1 MIYDDMRFYTFN
13 EFYEQGVRIKN
24 HFVNLNINDKLIYR
38 MYVYSNRHIKD
49 YLLDKIWEYLNEPF
63 GSSYYVSY
71 DMLGLYKTK
80 R

>member
-1 MIYDDMRFYTFN
+1 MVYDDMRFYTFN
-13 EFYEQGVRIKN
+13 EFYDQGVRIKN
-24 HFVNLNINDKLIYR
+24 HFINLSIDDKLVYR

-63 GSSYYVSY
+63 GSTYYVSY
-71 DMLGLYKTK
+71 DMLGLYQTK

>member
-1 MIYDDMRFYTFN
+1 MVYDDMRFYTFN
-13 EFYEQGVRIKN
+13 EFYDQGVRIKN
-24 HFVNLNINDKLIYR
+24 HFINLSLDDKLVYR

-63 GSSYYVSY
+63 GSTYYVSY
-71 DMLGLYKTK
+71 DMLGLYQTK

>member
-1 MIYDDMRFYTFN
+1 MIYDDMCFYTFN
-13 EFYEQGVRIKN
+13 EFYEQGVRIKS

>member
-13 EFYEQGVRIKN
+13 EFYEQGVRIKS

>member
-1 MIYDDMRFYTFN
+1 MVYDDMRFYTFN
-13 EFYEQGVRIKN
+13 EFYDQGVRIKN
-24 HFVNLNINDKLIYR
+24 HFINLSIDDKLVYR

-63 GSSYYVSY
+63 GSTYYVSY
-71 DMLGLYKTK
+71 DMLGLYRTK

>member
-1 MIYDDMRFYTFN
+1 MVYDDMRFYTFN
-13 EFYEQGVRIKN
+13 EFYDQGVRIKN
-24 HFVNLNINDKLIYR
+24 HFIDLSVDDKLVYR

-63 GSSYYVSY
+63 GSTYYVSY
-71 DMLGLYKTK
+71 DMLGLYQTK

>member
-24 HFVNLNINDKLIYR
+24 HFISLSVDDKLVYR

-63 GSSYYVSY
+63 GSTYYVSY
-71 DMLGLYKTK
+71 DMLGLYQTK

>member
-1 MIYDDMRFYTFN
+1 MVYDDMRFYTFN
-13 EFYEQGVRIKN
+13 EFYDQAVRIKS
-24 HFVNLNINDKLIYR
+24 HFVDLDINNKLVYR

-63 GSSYYVSY
+63 GSIYYVSY
-71 DMLGLYKTK
+71 DMLGLYQTK

>member
-63 GSSYYVSY
+63 GSGYYVSY

>member
-1 MIYDDMRFYTFN
+1 MVYDDMRFYTFN
-13 EFYEQGVRIKN
+13 EFYNQGVRIKN
-24 HFVNLNINDKLIYR
+24 HFINLSVDDKLVYR

-63 GSSYYVSY
+63 GSTYYVSY
-71 DMLGLYKTK
+71 DMLGLYQTK

>member
-1 MIYDDMRFYTFN
+1 MVYDDMRFYTFN

-24 HFVNLNINDKLIYR
+24 HFINLSVDDKLVYR

-63 GSSYYVSY
+63 GSTYYVSY
-71 DMLGLYKTK
+71 DMLGLYQTK

>member
-1 MIYDDMRFYTFN
+1 MVYDDMRFYTFN
-13 EFYEQGVRIKN
+13 EFYDQGVRIKN
-24 HFVNLNINDKLIYR
+24 HFINLSVDDKLVYR

-63 GSSYYVSY
+63 GSTYYVSY
-71 DMLGLYKTK
+71 DMLGLYQTK

>member
-1 MIYDDMRFYTFN
+1 MVYDDMRFYTFN
-13 EFYEQGVRIKN
+13 EFYKQGVRIKN
-24 HFVNLNINDKLIYR
+24 HFINLSVDDKLVYR

-63 GSSYYVSY
+63 GSAYYVSY
-71 DMLGLYKTK
+71 DMLGLYQTK

>member
-13 EFYEQGVRIKN
+13 EFYEQGVRIKS

-63 GSSYYVSY
+63 GSTYYVSY
-71 DMLGLYKTK
+71 DMLGLYQTK

>member
-1 MIYDDMRFYTFN
+1 MVYDDMRFYTFN
-13 EFYEQGVRIKN
+13 EFYDQGVRIKN
-24 HFVNLNINDKLIYR
+24 HFINLSADDKLVYR

-63 GSSYYVSY
+63 GSTYYVSY
-71 DMLGLYKTK
+71 DMLGLYQTK

>member
-1 MIYDDMRFYTFN
+1 MVYDDMRFYTFN
-13 EFYEQGVRIKN
+13 EFYDQAVRIKN
-24 HFVNLNINDKLIYR
+24 HFINLNVGDKLVYR

-63 GSSYYVSY
+63 GSIYYVSY
-71 DMLGLYKTK
+71 DTLGLYQTK